1 MACDTMPCP
10 TRWLGQRIF
19 VRRADYLLDM
29 RGDNANNKQE
39 DEVKGSTSKVRIFP
53 SLRLKV
59 KKREPV
65 AENADV
71 I

>member
-19 VRRADYLLDM
+19 VRRADYRLDM

-39 DEVKGSTSKVRIFP
+39 DEVKSKEALQGSDLPFSPPESQKAR
-53 SLRLKV
+53 
-59 KKREPV
+59 
-65 AENADV
+65 AGG
-71 I
+71 